1 MFGGH
6 EITSEEYERSRFMI
20 SIVKKDGDWEEHLCG
35 GSLLTDGMASTAGHC
50 IFPPEEGYE
59 LILYAGSSTKLTGQ
73 VRKIIKVDPYP
84 GFTDQYKGMDAAVV
98 YLDKPIEMDHE
109 LFPAITIDLPSS
121 SMEDKEEAT
130 FIGWGAN
137 RVRNGQY
144 TFPEKLKLT
153 TYPKINFDSCKKYI
167 ENKEKKEVL
176 NPALLC
182 AGFLHKNI
190 LEHACTAD
198 SGSPLFRYKNG
209 KPELMGIFSWSYT
222 NCVSKRQPNGFTD
235 VDHPKIRKFFED
247 RVKEYY
253 HNQHQQHF
261 RNETSFP

>member
-1 MFGGH
+1 
-6 EITSEEYERSRFMI
+6 MI
-20 SIVKKDGDWEEHLCG
+20 LKVQREK
-35 GSLLTDGMASTAGHC
+35 
-50 IFPPEEGYE
+50 GYE

-84 GFTDQYKGMDAAVV
+84 GFIDQYKGMDAAVV

-109 LFPAITIDLPSS
+109 RFPAITIDLPSS

-144 TFPEKLKLT
+144 TFPEKLKST
-153 TYPKINFDSCKKYI
+153 TYPKINLESCKKFI
-167 ENKEKKEVL
+167 ENKEEKKVL
-176 NPALLC
+176 NPVLLC
-182 AGFLHKNI
+182 AGFLHKNV

-235 VDHPKIRKFFED
+235 VAHPKIRKFFED
-247 RVKEYY
+247 RIKEYY
-253 HNQHQQHF
+253 HNQHQQNF
-261 RNETSFP
+261 KNETSFP